1 MRRILNASLIVAMT
15 MSSGC
20 AWMAEHRFAS
30 RIKNKPAPA
39 FELTALDGKTVRLRD
54 YRGKRVLLAF
64 WAHG

>member
-1 MRRILNASLIVAMT
+1 MRRILNVSLVVAIT

-20 AWMAEHRFAS
+20 AWVAEQRFVS

-39 FELTALDGKTVRLRD
+39 FELMALDGNTVRLSD